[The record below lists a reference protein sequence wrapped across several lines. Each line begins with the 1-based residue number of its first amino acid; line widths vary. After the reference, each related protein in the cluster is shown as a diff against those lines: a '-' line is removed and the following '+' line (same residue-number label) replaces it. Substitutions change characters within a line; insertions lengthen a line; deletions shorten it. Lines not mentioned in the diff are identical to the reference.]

1 MGALEIVMLVAS
13 CSGSSVLATI
23 AVLKTDINW
32 MKRGHD
38 DHETRIR
45 KLEKEVF

>member
-1 MGALEIVMLVAS
+1 MGAAEIIMLVAS

-32 MKRGHD
+32 MKQGHE
-38 DHETRIR
+38 DHEKRIR
-45 KLEKEVF
+45 ELEKEVF